1 MQEVNRLLTL
11 ALFCTAA
18 WTVTACGGPAGAAV
32 PDLDDGT
39 QDHSTTP
46 PPIIDMH
53 LHAVPAASQGP
64 PPLAFCLPVT
74 SLPAGEPGRAWMD
87 VFMEWQKSPP
97 CADPLWSA
105 ATDDELMRRTLE
117 ILERRNITGVTS
129 GPLLDAYR
137 QAGAERIIPALLFGD
152 GALPP
157 LDSLRTWFEQ
167 GRYRVLGE
175 VVLQYQGITADD
187 TAFAPYLALAEE
199 LDVPVGIHIGTGPP
213 GTPYLGFA
221 NYRAHM
227 HSPLQLEEVLLRHPR
242 LRLYIMHAGW
252 PMIDDLLAL
261 MWTHPQVYV
270 DVGVISFALPR
281 PAFHSYLQR
290 IVEAGFHNR
299 VLFGSDQMIWPETID
314 FAIESIETAPFL
326 SEGQK
331 RDILYHNAVRF
342 LRLEVEA
349 RAGG

>member
-1 MQEVNRLLTL
+1 MQGVNRMRIL
-11 ALFCTAA
+11 ALCCAA
-18 WTVTACGGPAGAAV
+18 ACTVTACSSPAAGAAARGV
-32 PDLDDGT
+32 DNSIQVDGT
-39 QDHSTTP
+39 AP

-53 LHAVPAASQGP
+53 LHAAPAASQGP

-74 SLPAGEPGRAWMD
+74 SSPAGEPGRAWTD
-87 VFMEWQKSPP
+87 VFLEWQKSPA
-97 CADPLWSA
+97 CAAPIWSA
-105 ATDDELMRRTLE
+105 TTDDEIMRRTLE
-117 ILERRNITGVTS
+117 ILERRNIIGVTS

-137 QAGAERIIPALLFGD
+137 DAGAERIIPSLFFGH

-157 LDSLRTWFEQ
+157 LDTVRAWFEQ

-175 VVLQYQGITADD
+175 VVLQYQGVTADD
-187 TAFAPYLALAEE
+187 PAFAPYLALAAE

-213 GTPYLGFA
+213 GAPYLGFA
-221 NYRAHM
+221 HYRAHM

-242 LRLYIMHAGW
+242 LRVYIMHAGW

-299 VLFGSDQMIWPETID
+299 VLFGSDQMIWPEAIE
-314 FAIESIETAPFL
+314 FAIGSIETAPFL
-326 SEGQK
+326 SEPQK
-331 RDILYHNAVRF
+331 RDILYNNAVRF
-342 LRLEVEA
+342 LRL
-349 RAGG
+349 